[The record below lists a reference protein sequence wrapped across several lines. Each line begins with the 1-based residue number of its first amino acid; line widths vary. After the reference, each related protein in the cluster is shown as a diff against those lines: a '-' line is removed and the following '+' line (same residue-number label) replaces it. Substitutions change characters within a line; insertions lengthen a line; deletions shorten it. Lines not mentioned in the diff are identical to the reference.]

1 MEIEQN
7 PYNMPCMVC
16 GRFLIYGQIS
26 SRVSKGLNKL
36 VTINSERITNL
47 SSLICPQNHGYTLT
61 DITSTIKA
69 EEINIEINQNV
80 VNSFKKEDDFYN
92 FDLKNLIYNNKTK
105 MYAVA
110 YNTMARIRS
119 DRLKFGRK
127 PSPSNQVL
135 DSIIFYICAE
145 TNEIVPDQ
153 EAKKI
158 IFAVAGEKV
167 KGVNFIYRIVWY
179 YLRGSKDV

>member
-1 MEIEQN
+1 M
-7 PYNMPCMVC
+7 
-16 GRFLIYGQIS
+16 
-26 SRVSKGLNKL
+26 
-36 VTINSERITNL
+36 
-47 SSLICPQNHGYTLT
+47 
-61 DITSTIKA
+61 
-69 EEINIEINQNV
+69 
-80 VNSFKKEDDFYN
+80 EDDFYN